1 MFANEGKDGAF
12 VAEEDE
18 GGFFQRSQAV
28 LGAEAMR
35 ALARTKVAVFGL
47 GGVGGWCAEALAR
60 TGVGRMLVV
69 DADRVA
75 PSNVNRQLV
84 ATPDTVGEFKAS
96 VLRRRLMAVNPLIE
110 VEERCEFYD
119 AATAATFGIEE
130 CDFVVDAIDSLDSKA
145 MLIRHALS
153 APGVTLFSSMGAA
166 RRRDPLRVRKAEFWK
181 VQGDGLARVLR
192 AKFRKSG
199 DFPPRRFQCV
209 YSDEPPGDCGK
220 GSLVQVTAVFGF
232 ALAGLVVDAA
242 TAGAAKDVRS
252 RPETMV

>member
-1 MFANEGKDGAF
+1 MSSELKTDGALTAGEEGYLQR
-12 VAEEDE
+12 AE
-18 GGFFQRSQAV
+18 AV
-28 LGAEAMR
+28 LGAETMR
-35 ALARTKVAVFGL
+35 ALAGTKVAVFGL

-84 ATPDTVGEFKAS
+84 ALPGTVGEFKAEA
-96 VLRRRLMAVNPLIE
+96 LKRRLEEISPQIE
-110 VEERCEFYD
+110 VEARCEFYD
-119 AATAATFGIEE
+119 AETAATFGIEE
-130 CDFVVDAIDSLDSKA
+130 CDFVVDAIDSLESKA

-181 VQGDGLARVLR
+181 VQGDGLARALR
-192 AKFRKSG
+192 AKFRKTG

-209 YSDEPPGDCGK
+209 YSDEPPGGCGK

-232 ALAGLVVDAA
+232 ALAGLIVDAVA
-242 TAGAAKDVRS
+242 S
-252 RPETMV
+252 RADKW

>member
-60 TGVGRMLVV
+60 TGVGMMLVV

-130 CDFVVDAIDSLDSKA
+130 CDVVVDAIDSLDSKA

-153 APGVTLFSSMGAA
+153 APGVGLGARA
-166 RRRDPLRVRKAEFWK
+166 VQKHHGCSATTDDQGKCNCGSRETRSDPHAES
-181 VQGDGLARVLR
+181 VG
-192 AKFRKSG
+192 
-199 DFPPRRFQCV
+199 
-209 YSDEPPGDCGK
+209 
-220 GSLVQVTAVFGF
+220 T
-232 ALAGLVVDAA
+232 
-242 TAGAAKDVRS
+242 
-252 RPETMV
+252 

>member
-110 VEERCEFYD
+110 VEERREFYD

-181 VQGDGLARVLR
+181 VQGDGLARALR

-209 YSDEPPGDCGK
+209 YSDEPPGNCGK

>member
-1 MFANEGKDGAF
+1 MVTEERMAGP
-12 VAEEDE
+12 AEEGE
-18 GGFFQRSQAV
+18 GRFFQRSEAV

-35 ALARTKVAVFGL
+35 ALAGTKVAVFGL

-84 ATPDTVGEFKAS
+84 ATSGTVGECKAE
-96 VLRRRLMAVNPLIE
+96 VLKRRLAEVNPQIE
-110 VEERCEFYD
+110 VEARCEFYD
-119 AATAATFGIEE
+119 AKTAASFGIEE

-181 VQGDGLARVLR
+181 VQGDGLARALR
-192 AKFRKSG
+192 SKFRKSG
-199 DFPPRRFQCV
+199 DFPPRKFQCV
-209 YSDEPPGDCGK
+209 YSDEPLGDCGK

-232 ALAGLVVDAA
+232 ALAGLVVDAVCA
-242 TAGAAKDVRS
+242 RTAQRRVLG
-252 RPETMV
+252 